1 MSVPTVSAGVTGFTP
16 SVIGGTGATYKIFP
30 ALNYPNPGVGG
41 PGNSG
46 YNGSILNG
54 NVIAAS
60 PTTTPCSLVVPA
72 NGQYEGQRFIVTG
85 SGRIFVHGTSPTV
98 LFAMYNGTSMTA
110 TSDGT
115 PLVVLAS
122 ALTGLTTN
130 KAYPWTWQTAFQGDS
145 TSGILQ
151 AMSSSLWINNATA
164 GTVTL
169 TGATGINFLGSGPT
183 GLIGPG
189 YTSGPQGVALN
200 IIMGIEFTVT
210 DALNAGYLNQ
220 WILES

>member
-1 MSVPTVSAGVTGFTP
+1 MSYPVISGASSFTP
-16 SVIGGTGATYKIFP
+16 SVIGGTGTSYKIFP

-41 PGNSG
+41 AGNSG
-46 YNGSILNG
+46 FNGSVLNG
-54 NVIAAS
+54 AVVAAS
-60 PTTTPCSLVVPA
+60 PTQTPLSLAIPA
-72 NGQYEGQRFIVTG
+72 NGQFEGQRFVVTA
-85 SGRIFVHGTSPTV
+85 SGRIFIHGTSPT
-98 LFAMYNGTSMTA
+98 LLWAMYNGTSLTA

-130 KAYPWTWQTAFQGDS
+130 KAYPWTWQTVYQGDS

-151 AMSSSLWINNATA
+151 AVSSSLWVNNATA

-169 TGATGINFLGSGPT
+169 TGATGVNFLSSGPT

-189 YTSGPQGVALN
+189 YTAGQQGVALN
-200 IIMGIEFTVT
+200 LIIGIEFTVT
-210 DALNAGYLNQ
+210 DALNAGYCNQ
-220 WILES
+220 FVAES